1 MTTVDRPGAGAVELR
16 PVDRDLFRA
25 LLRRQASTV
34 TVVTTPGLAGG
45 RHLPSLP
52 PAAFTATSFTSVA
65 LDPPLVSLRL
75 DRESSGWPTVQ
86 RTEHLAVHL
95 LAPGRREVTRTF
107 DTSGIDRFATHRG
120 WTDGPFG
127 VPLID
132 GALAVLLCRVV
143 RRIEAGAHTIVLG
156 EPLAL
161 GAGKD
166 DDAVARHRGDYT
178 TTTFGPWPSP
188 W

>member
-16 PVDRDLFRA
+16 PVDPDLFRA

-34 TVVTTPGLAGG
+34 TVVTAPGLAAN
-45 RHLPSLP
+45 RHLPALP
-52 PAAFTATSFTSVA
+52 PAGFTATSFTSVS
-65 LDPPLVSLRL
+65 LDPPLVSFCLG
-75 DRESSGWPTVQ
+75 RESSSWPTVE
-86 RTEHLAVHL
+86 RAEHLAVHL
-95 LAPGRREVTRTF
+95 LASGQQEVARTF
-107 DTSGIDRFATHRG
+107 ATSGIDRFAAHPG
-120 WTDGPFG
+120 WTPGPFG

-132 GALAVLLCRVV
+132 DALAVLLCRVV
-143 RRIEAGAHTIVLG
+143 RRIEAGDHTIVLG

-161 GAGKD
+161 GTGED
-166 DDAVARHRGDYT
+166 GDPLVHHRGGY